1 MYAIMLIKMKFIEAA
16 TKKKIRR
23 CFKSN
28 ICILINTF
36 FYKHNVYKH
45 TEPDFW

>member
-1 MYAIMLIKMKFIEAA
+1 MQPRPLTNFLSKFG
-16 TKKKIRR
+16 KNLGKIG
-23 CFKSN
+23 KN
-28 ICILINTF
+28 PVCIF